1 VDRTTAVRAIDH
13 RGLPAARPLQAVHVG
28 GGGFTMPRWL
38 AATRPGSTSTVSEV
52 DAGVAELG
60 RRELAGEGVD
70 ANPGSTSASVTRALA
85 RDAAVLT
92 DDRAPVDQLL
102 S

>member
-1 VDRTTAVRAIDH
+1 MPWPVACKPSP
-13 RGLPAARPLQAVHVG
+13 GLIKKV
-28 GGGFTMPRWL
+28 T
-38 AATRPGSTSTVSEV
+38 
-52 DAGVAELG
+52 
-60 RRELAGEGVD
+60 GVD